1 MDSGGRVNTESS
13 MLNYLFS
20 SFYFLKN
27 LSHIGKV
34 LIIKNHHQKSELK
47 LTPRVFLMCK
57 ICVEVEADEA
67 ENLTSSQLLYL
78 DNVP

>member
-1 MDSGGRVNTESS
+1 

-27 LSHIGKV
+27 LSHIGKD
-34 LIIKNHHQKSELK
+34 QKSELK